1 MLEKN
6 LASIVLP
13 MLSTGENRGRTFRVS
28 WIHEVDTDAPDWPLR
43 VLFRDVETGRPLI
56 ESAHGEVLKHCPIG
70 SLFRDGQRLAGAP
83 PLGEIIE
90 ISVESTELNLRRCW
104 RTFGAAV
111 NDVEYA
117 AMSKLFGKG
126 TNDKHDRANKNQL
139 CLSFAQG
146 ARTVIFPCTVIGAF
160 YYFTTSSMREQVFA
174 GNLDGLFERNHT
186 KYDPATDSG
195 TILLKPN
202 ANNDDA
208 WDIFR
213 LWQNPH
219 ALSRWK
225 YIRNS
230 IRGKRRA
237 EEMRGREYAR
247 VPLLADFPVTGAI
260 SFEVR
265 AITIRDPGS
274 RIEKIVVLEIL
285 SEDSPYGCRILKLL
299 RRKYTPSREIEPVDR
314 FEMLPGRRAR
324 MVTNTLRTQ
333 TPHTGVER
341 TAIVDKRP
349 SDPRRGLEGKEL
361 VRDYIPGEPQEYG
374 RKATGDVETVDLSA
388 AKAAPYGNPDV
399 APAVITTRTKSSR
412 GSGEEDQPFTIEDFS
427 WLMEVLRTQKGVFDY
442 GTGEGGMPAGSGRK
456 RSSCPLIVAYDGN
469 PETPRRFAYAT
480 FRYRDRSVC
489 LVEIDHEGLSNGP
502 SVFVLLAGAGRVF
515 DEEDRRILL
524 KEFVARNTYTE
535 IEKFLREAR
544 GIGFSWKVHPV
555 GREAS
560 HFERWC
566 RTLLSRISPTPTPD
580 PSDTDPE
587 APRSGE
593 FPAPSRNQG
602 AFVRLKAQ

>member
-13 MLSTGENRGRTFRVS
+13 LFSTGENRGRTFRVS

-43 VLFRDVETGRPLI
+43 VLFRDVETERPLI
-56 ESAHGEVLKHCPIG
+56 ESVHGEVLKHCPIG
-70 SLFRDGQRLAGAP
+70 SFFRDGQRIAGAP
-83 PLGEIIE
+83 SLGEIIE
-90 ISVESTELNLRRCW
+90 VSVESTDMNPRRCW
-104 RTFGAAV
+104 QTFGDAIS
-111 NDVEYA
+111 DVEYA
-117 AMSKLFGKG
+117 AIPYLFGAG
-126 TNDKHDRANKNQL
+126 TNDRYDDANKRQI
-139 CLSFAQG
+139 CLAFAQV

-186 KYDPATDSG
+186 KYDPETDSG

-225 YIRNS
+225 FIRNS

-247 VPLLADFPVTGAI
+247 VPLFADFPVTGMI

-265 AITIRDPGS
+265 AITIRDPDS
-274 RIEKIVVLEIL
+274 STEKVVVLEIL
-285 SEDSPYGCRILKLL
+285 AEDSPYGCKILKLH

-314 FEMLPGRRAR
+314 LEMLPGRRAR

-333 TPHTGVER
+333 TPQAGVGK
-341 TAIVDKRP
+341 TVIVDKRP

-427 WLMEVLRTQKGVFDY
+427 RLMEVLGTQKGVFDY

-456 RSSCPLIVAYDGN
+456 KISCPLIVAYDGN

-480 FRYRDRSVC
+480 FRYGDSSVC
-489 LVEIDHEGLSNGP
+489 LVEVDHEGLSNGP

-524 KEFVARNTYTE
+524 KEFVARKTYAE
-535 IEKFLREAR
+535 IEKVLREER
-544 GIGFSWKVHPV
+544 GLTFSWKVHPV

-560 HFERWC
+560 YFECWC
-566 RTLLSRISPTPTPD
+566 RTLLSRISLTPTPD

-587 APRSGE
+587 VLGSGE
-593 FPAPSRNQG
+593 SP
-602 AFVRLKAQ
+602 